1 MPFNKCL
8 ARLSIA
14 SLDEAGL
21 TVTAH
26 YNPAELAISK
36 SVPWGSKLEQA
47 DPKAMTRSE
56 QDSHEFKGTPSRAM
70 SLELLF
76 DGYETDDSV
85 QPIVE
90 MLETLSTVRDPE
102 STEPELRRP
111 HYCVV
116 VFGDG
121 IKPLRCIISNLNVR
135 YTMFG
140 NDGTPLRAV
149 CNLELQ
155 EARITSSLGAVKQ
168 AGFDA
173 VKAMGRA
180 ALEAADLLRGRATS

>member
-1 MPFNKCL
+1 MPFEKCR

-14 SLDEAGL
+14 SLDEANL

-36 SVPWGSKLEQA
+36 TCPWGSKAEQA

-56 QDSHEFKGTPSRAM
+56 QDSHEYKGTPSRSM
-70 SLELLF
+70 QLELLF

-85 QPIVE
+85 EPIVE
-90 MLETLSTVRDPE
+90 MLEKLSTVRDPE
-102 STEPELRRP
+102 STIEEMRRP

-116 VFGDG
+116 VFGDT
-121 IKPLRCIISNLNVR
+121 IKPLRCIISSLNVR

-155 EARITSSLGAVKQ
+155 EARIKSSYGAVPK

-180 ALEAADLLRGRATS
+180 ALEMMDVIR

>member
-1 MPFNKCL
+1 MPFSKCL

-14 SLDEAGL
+14 SLDEAYL

-26 YNPAELAISK
+26 YNPAELAINK
-36 SVPWGSKLEQA
+36 TVPWGNKQEQA
-47 DPKAMTRSE
+47 DPKAMTRSS
-56 QDSHEFKGTPSRAM
+56 QDSHEFKGTPSRSM

-85 QPIVE
+85 EPIVE
-90 MLETLSTVRDPE
+90 MLEKLSTVRDPE
-102 STEPELRRP
+102 SMSPDMRRP
-111 HYCVV
+111 HYCVL

-121 IKPLRCIISNLNVR
+121 VKPLRCIISNLKVR

-149 CNLELQ
+149 VNLELQ
-155 EARITSSLGAVKQ
+155 EARIASSFAAVK
-168 AGFDA
+168 AASFDA
-173 VKAMGRA
+173 VKMMGRA
-180 ALEAADLLRGRATS
+180 ALEMADRVRGLTS